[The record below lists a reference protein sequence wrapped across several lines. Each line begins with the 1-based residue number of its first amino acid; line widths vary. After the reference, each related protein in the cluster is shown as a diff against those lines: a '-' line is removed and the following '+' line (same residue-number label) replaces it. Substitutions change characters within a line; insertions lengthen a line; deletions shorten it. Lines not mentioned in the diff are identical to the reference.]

1 MYLRNQ
7 GYQFEEK
14 DINKDIDA
22 RNEMAKRG
30 VRGVPAFLIGD
41 ELVEG
46 LDKAKIERL
55 IDYSVISC
63 PKCNTRLRVP
73 KDKGKIKVTCP
84 KCSEE
89 FQWGK

>member
-14 DINKDIDA
+14 DINQDSVA
-22 RNEMAKRG
+22 RNEMVKRG
-30 VRGVPAFLIGD
+30 VRGVPAFLIGN

-55 IDYSVISC
+55 IDYNVINC
-63 PKCNTRLRVP
+63 PTCNTRLRVP
-73 KDKGKIKVTCP
+73 KDKGKIKVKCP
-84 KCSEE
+84 KCSGE
-89 FQWGK
+89 FQWGN